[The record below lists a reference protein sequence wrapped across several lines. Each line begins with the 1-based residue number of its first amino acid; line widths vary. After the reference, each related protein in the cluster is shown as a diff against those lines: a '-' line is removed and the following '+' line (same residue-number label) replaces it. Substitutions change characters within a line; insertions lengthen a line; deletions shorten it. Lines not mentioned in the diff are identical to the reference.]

1 MLRSVASGDCG
12 LLYVGFDV
20 LGVVVFVPPILLLWP
35 YLVIIFWICVNC
47 VNFLGLYS
55 LSFENFECQSLAR
68 EMEIRNNNV
77 VSVAKFVIQNVDM
90 VFIFLLNI
98 GLSPH
103 LTFRFK
109 KKIFFCNQ
117 SFGFLALRVCV

>member
-35 YLVIIFWICVNC
+35 YLVVIFWICVNC

-109 KKIFFCNQ
+109 KKNL
-117 SFGFLALRVCV
+117 FL